1 MTKNKNLGIEELVR
15 EYYGIREEE
24 EAKLLNNLDKKRQV
38 SLLIEKIQKEG
49 LFENSDKG
57 E

>member
-24 EAKLLNNLDKKRQV
+24 EAKLLNNPDKKRQV
-38 SLLIEKIQKEG
+38 SLLIEKIQ
-49 LFENSDKG
+49 
-57 E
+57 